1 MFSFLNSMWGRW
13 SLRNNLTRTL
23 ITSKPENLHAVL
35 NNRTLVI
42 GAIQMLNDDLFMV
55 DYQKKNDFVT
65 PHSKYNV
72 VLSLFTTSAARVCL
86 YNYMDRVANTPNCK
100 LLYTGEW

>member
-1 MFSFLNSMWGRW
+1 MD
-13 SLRNNLTRTL
+13 TL
-23 ITSKPENLHAVL
+23 ITDKPEKLHAVL
-35 NNRTLVI
+35 NNRKYNVHT
-42 GAIQMLNDDLFMV
+42 IQMLNEDLFMV
-55 DYQKKNDFVT
+55 DYRRKNDFVT
-65 PHSKYNV
+65 PHDKYNV